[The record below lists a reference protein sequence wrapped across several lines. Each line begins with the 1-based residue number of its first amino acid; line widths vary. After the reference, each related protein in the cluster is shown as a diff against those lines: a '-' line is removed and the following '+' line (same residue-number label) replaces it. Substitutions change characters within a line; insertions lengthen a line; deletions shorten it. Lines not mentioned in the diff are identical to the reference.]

1 MCGEI
6 ADVNKSGVLPI
17 LIGALLSLCAG
28 YLVLEIVVLSIEF
41 TWITVPEQLGT
52 APWYVLLVLV
62 TAAIAVYV
70 IRTYL
75 GDTGHSPLGGIKV
88 HALTPREYLSAILA
102 IFASLVGGAVLG
114 PEVALV
120 STGAVIGGLVAK
132 AFTVDDPKRVVSA
145 SAGGAILALF
155 VNPLL
160 NGSLSLNDAP
170 KSVEVDQLLWA
181 VVVALVAALLTALA
195 RYGATRI
202 NQLTGNKPHLPALV
216 ITAVVIGS
224 LAIALNMWTD
234 LSYAYIATSSE
245 ELLTELPTLTS
256 VSAVVGI
263 VVMKT
268 IAYSLSMGSGF
279 RGGPFFPIMFIG
291 AATGL
296 LFSLIIPSGPQVAAA
311 IAVGLIASV
320 IATAPMKWPIAIVL
334 GIALGYLM
342 GGWALVPA
350 AVIGAIVARAVPR
363 FGQGVKAEI
372 PS

>member
-1 MCGEI
+1 MS
-6 ADVNKSGVLPI
+6 KSGVLPI
-17 LIGALLSLCAG
+17 VIGALLSLLAG
-28 YLVLEIVVLSIEF
+28 YFVLEIVVLSIEF
-41 TWITVPEQLGT
+41 TWITVPEELGP

-62 TAAIAVYV
+62 SAAIAVYV
-70 IRTYL
+70 IRKYV
-75 GDTGHSPLGGIKV
+75 GDTGHSPIGGIKV
-88 HALTPREYLSAILA
+88 HPLTPRAYLAAILA

-132 AFTVDDPKRVVSA
+132 AFSVEDSKRVVSA
-145 SAGGAILALF
+145 SAAGAILALF

-160 NGSLSLNDAP
+160 SGSLSLSDAP

-181 VVVALVAALLTALA
+181 VAVALVAALLTALA
-195 RYGATRI
+195 RFGAIQI
-202 NQLTGNKPHLPALV
+202 NQFTGSKPHLPALV
-216 ITAVVIGS
+216 ATSVIIGL

-245 ELLTELPTLTS
+245 ELVTELPTLTS
-256 VSAVVGI
+256 VSAVAGI

-268 IAYSLSMGSGF
+268 IAYSLSMGAGF

-296 LFSLIIPSGPQVAAA
+296 LFALIIPSGPQVAAA
-311 IAVGLIASV
+311 VAVGLIASV
-320 IATAPMKWPIAIVL
+320 IATAPMKWPVAIALGIVL
-334 GIALGYLM
+334 GYVM

-350 AVIGAIVARAVPR
+350 AIIGAIVARAIPR
-363 FGQGVKAEI
+363 FGQKAQAET

>member
-1 MCGEI
+1 M
-6 ADVNKSGVLPI
+6 NKSGALPI
-17 LIGALLSLCAG
+17 AIGALLSLIAG
-28 YLVLEIVVLSIEF
+28 YFVLELVVISIEF
-41 TWITVPEQLGT
+41 TWVTVPGELGA

-70 IRTYL
+70 IRKYV
-75 GDTGHSPLGGIKV
+75 GDTGHSPLGGIKI
-88 HALTPREYLSAILA
+88 HPLTPREYLAAILA

-132 AFTVDDPKRVVSA
+132 AFTVENPKKVVSA
-145 SAGGAILALF
+145 SAAGAILALF
-155 VNPLL
+155 INPLL
-160 NGSLSLNDAP
+160 SGSLSLSDAP

-195 RYGATRI
+195 RFGATQI
-202 NQLTGNKPHLPALV
+202 NQFTGNKPHLPALV

-263 VVMKT
+263 VAMKT

-291 AATGL
+291 AASGL
-296 LFSLIIPSGPQVAAA
+296 LFSLIIPSGPQVTAAV
-311 IAVGLIASV
+311 AVGLIASV
-320 IATAPMKWPIAIVL
+320 IATAPMKWPIAIAL
-334 GIALGYLM
+334 GIALGYFM

-350 AVIGAIVARAVPR
+350 AIIGAIVARAVPR
-363 FGQGVKAEI
+363 FGQRSQAEI
-372 PS
+372 SS

>member
-1 MCGEI
+1 MS
-6 ADVNKSGVLPI
+6 KSGVVPI
-17 LIGALLSLCAG
+17 LIGAFLSLIAG
-28 YLVLEIVVLSIEF
+28 YLVLEIVVFSIEF
-41 TWITVPEQLGT
+41 TWVTVPEELGT

-70 IRTYL
+70 IRKYV
-75 GDTGHSPLGGIKV
+75 GDTGHSPIGGIKV
-88 HALTPREYLSAILA
+88 NPLTPREYLAAILA

-132 AFTVDDPKRVVSA
+132 AFKVADPKKIVSA

-160 NGSLSLNDAP
+160 SGSLSLSDGP

-181 VVVALVAALLTALA
+181 VAVALVAALLTALA
-195 RYGATRI
+195 RFGAVRI
-202 NQLTGNKPHLPALV
+202 NEFTGNKPHLPALV
-216 ITAVVIGS
+216 ITAVVIGL

-245 ELLTELPTLTS
+245 ELITELPTLTS

-311 IAVGLIASV
+311 VAVGLIASV
-320 IATAPMKWPIAIVL
+320 IATAPMKWPIAIAL
-334 GIALGYLM
+334 GIALGYFM

-350 AVIGAIVARAVPR
+350 AIIGAIVARALPR
-363 FGQGVKAEI
+363 FGQRVHAE
-372 PS
+372 

>member
-1 MCGEI
+1 M
-6 ADVNKSGVLPI
+6 NKPGVLPI
-17 LIGALLSLCAG
+17 AIGALLSLFAG
-28 YLVLEIVVLSIEF
+28 YLVLEIVVISIEF
-41 TWITVPEQLGT
+41 TWITVPEELGS
-52 APWYVLLVLV
+52 APWYVLLVLI
-62 TAAIAVYV
+62 AAAVAVYV
-70 IRTYL
+70 IRRYV
-75 GDTGHSPLGGIKV
+75 GDTGHSPIGGITV
-88 HALTPREYLSAILA
+88 HPLTPREYLAAILA

-132 AFTVDDPKRVVSA
+132 AFSVDDSKRVVSA
-145 SAGGAILALF
+145 SAAGAILALF
-155 VNPLL
+155 VNPLVS
-160 NGSLSLNDAP
+160 GSLSLSDAP

-195 RYGATRI
+195 RFGAMRI
-202 NQLTGNKPHLPALV
+202 NQFTGNKPHLPVLV
-216 ITAVVIGS
+216 ATSVIIGL
-224 LAIALNMWTD
+224 LAITLNMWTG

-245 ELLTELPTLTS
+245 ELITELPTLTS

-311 IAVGLIASV
+311 VAVGLIASV
-320 IATAPMKWPIAIVL
+320 IATAPMKWPIAIAL
-334 GIALGYLM
+334 GIALGYFM

-363 FGQGVKAEI
+363 FGQRVNAEI

>member
-1 MCGEI
+1 
-6 ADVNKSGVLPI
+6 VTKSGILPI
-17 LIGALLSLCAG
+17 AIGALLSLIAG
-28 YLVLEIVVLSIEF
+28 YVVLQVVVASIEF
-41 TWITVPEQLGT
+41 TWITVPEELGP
-52 APWYVLLVLV
+52 APWYVLLVLLV
-62 TAAIAVYV
+62 AAVAVFLIRKYV
-70 IRTYL
+70 

-88 HALTPREYLSAILA
+88 HPLTPREYLAAILA

-132 AFTVDDPKRVVSA
+132 AFKVSDPRKVVSA

-155 VNPLL
+155 VNPVLSGSISL
-160 NGSLSLNDAP
+160 NGAP
-170 KSVEVDQLLWA
+170 KSVEVEQLLWA
-181 VVVALVAALLTALA
+181 VGVALIAALLTALA
-195 RYGATRI
+195 RFGAIRFTAF
-202 NQLTGNKPHLPALV
+202 TGERPHLPALV
-216 ITAVVIGS
+216 ITGLVIGV
-224 LAIALNMWTD
+224 LAIALNVWTD

-256 VSAVVGI
+256 VGAVIGI

-296 LFSLIIPSGPQVAAA
+296 LFSLTIPSGPQVAAA
-311 IAVGLIASV
+311 VAVGLIASV
-320 IATAPMKWPIAIVL
+320 IATAPMKWPVAIAL
-334 GIALGYLM
+334 GIVLGYLM
-342 GGWALVPA
+342 GGWALIPA

-363 FGQGVKAEI
+363 FGERSQAVI

>member
-1 MCGEI
+1 M
-6 ADVNKSGVLPI
+6 NKPGVLPI
-17 LIGALLSLCAG
+17 AIGALLSLFAG
-28 YLVLEIVVLSIEF
+28 YLVLEIVVISIEF
-41 TWITVPEQLGT
+41 TWITVPEELGS
-52 APWYVLLVLV
+52 APWYVLLVLI
-62 TAAIAVYV
+62 AAAVAVYV
-70 IRTYL
+70 IRRYV
-75 GDTGHSPLGGIKV
+75 GDTGHSPIGGITV
-88 HALTPREYLSAILA
+88 HPLTPREYLAAILA

-120 STGAVIGGLVAK
+120 STGAVIGGLVSK
-132 AFTVDDPKRVVSA
+132 AFSVDDSKRVVSA
-145 SAGGAILALF
+145 SAAGAILALF
-155 VNPLL
+155 VNPLVS
-160 NGSLSLNDAP
+160 GSLSLSDAP

-195 RYGATRI
+195 RVGAMRI
-202 NQLTGNKPHLPALV
+202 NQFTGNKPHLPVLV
-216 ITAVVIGS
+216 ATSVIIGL
-224 LAIALNMWTD
+224 LAITLNMWTD

-245 ELLTELPTLTS
+245 ELITELPTLTS

-311 IAVGLIASV
+311 VAVGLIASV
-320 IATAPMKWPIAIVL
+320 IATAPMKWPIAIAL
-334 GIALGYLM
+334 GIALGYFM

-363 FGQGVKAEI
+363 FGQRVNAEI